1 ILYTHEEIVKTTYD
15 GIMEE
20 KQHLEKKADAF
31 FSFYLNE
38 YSGAP
43 REERILRGLHKQFKE
58 GKKGVKT
65 PINQRLNAQKKSANR
80 YFKDTKEGV
89 KLAEFAD
96 LYRKQKKY
104 SPEMDEWMNGFIEML
119 HTDDIDEKLT
129 SNFFKAVHLRPH
141 FGQTSF
147 LNVTHNRKTLEE
159 QKDIFRKDF
168 IDPIIA
174 EWNLY
179 ESLKNND

>member
-1 ILYTHEEIVKTTYD
+1 MKMNEIRVRMDEWFFTQALVGYKNILDAYGEKVKTTYD
-15 GIMEE
+15 GIIVE
-20 KQHLEKKADAF
+20 KQHLEKMADAF

-38 YSGAP
+38 YSVAH

-119 HTDDIDEKLT
+119 HTD
-129 SNFFKAVHLRPH
+129 
-141 FGQTSF
+141 
-147 LNVTHNRKTLEE
+147 RK
-159 QKDIFRKDF
+159 
-168 IDPIIA
+168 
-174 EWNLY
+174 
-179 ESLKNND
+179 SVV

>member
-1 ILYTHEEIVKTTYD
+1 VGYKNILDAYGEQVKTSYD
-15 GIMEE
+15 GIIVE
-20 KQHLEKKADAF
+20 KQHLEKMADAF
-31 FSFYLNE
+31 FSFYLTE
-38 YSGAP
+38 YSVAP
-43 REERILRGLHKQFKE
+43 REERILRGLHKQSKE
-58 GKKGVKT
+58 AKKGVKT

-104 SPEMDEWMNGFIEML
+104 SPEMDEWMNAFIEML

-159 QKDIFRKDF
+159 QKEIFRKDF
-168 IDPIIA
+168 IVAIIA
-174 EWNLY
+174 Q
-179 ESLKNND
+179 